1 MGRIEEVSRTE
12 VAPVVQASTSLIS
25 PGSTLPRD
33 DRLKLAHKLLTVSSR
48 IMRVLLS
55 FLDQIVGTDLFVF
68 ISWQEVLG
76 EGSSQPP
83 DNSKLDALRGRVKTL
98 SSEKAALQEKIKKLS
113 KAKKG

>member
-1 MGRIEEVSRTE
+1 MS
-12 VAPVVQASTSLIS
+12 
-25 PGSTLPRD
+25 STLFV
-33 DRLKLAHKLLTVSSR
+33 DRVISA
-48 IMRVLLS
+48 
-55 FLDQIVGTDLFVF
+55 DLFVF